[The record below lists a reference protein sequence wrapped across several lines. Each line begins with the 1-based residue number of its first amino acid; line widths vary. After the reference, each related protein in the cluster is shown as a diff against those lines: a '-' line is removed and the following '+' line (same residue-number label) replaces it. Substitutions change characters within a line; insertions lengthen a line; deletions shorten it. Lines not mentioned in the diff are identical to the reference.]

1 MAQENPTPEPETE
14 ETEAPEVEAHSVL
27 PPSIGESA
35 ISCAIH

>member
-1 MAQENPTPEPETE
+1 MAQENPTPEPEIE